1 ATLQNV
7 NYPQTLIPIAFCL
20 LPFALSQLLFSMPTY
35 LTAIFSIGLYRKS
48 LAELDLIAVHF
59 VRQKKSVGL
68 LQVLPNLQ
76 MQY

>member
-1 ATLQNV
+1 
-7 NYPQTLIPIAFCL
+7 
-20 LPFALSQLLFSMPTY
+20 MPTY